1 MTMVFIQTIASFIA
15 SCGFGIIFNIKGK
28 KLFFAAIGGGLSWFV
43 YALGLYLFHLY
54 ALVYILKYL
63 LGY

>member
-43 YALGLYLFHLY
+43 YALGLHLNLSIY
-54 ALVYILKYL
+54 FIYML
-63 LGY
+63 